1 MTSFRPEPRC
11 HVCRTDSIRARVNA
25 MLAKG
30 ASYAQIVRAVGAE
43 DGDPV
48 TLDSVRN
55 HASRHFPVQNA
66 AQATYREIVER
77 RAAENEID
85 FEKGLKIALTPMAYL
100 ETLMVKGFE
109 KMVQDSTE
117 VSVEAGL
124 RAAEKLQA
132 VLMAHDHSA
141 AVAQMKR
148 DVNLL
153 QQAVKS
159 TVPPEMMIKIS
170 ARIDELKGTD
180 ADDEDDDLTD
190 DDDDLVS

>member
-1 MTSFRPEPRC
+1 
-11 HVCRTDSIRARVNA
+11 

-30 ASYAQIVRAVGAE
+30 ASYAQIVRAVVAQ

-66 AQATYREIVER
+66 AQATYREIIER

-85 FEKGLKIALTPMAYL
+85 FEEGLKVALTPMAYL
-100 ETLMVKGFE
+100 ETLMVKGFH
-109 KMVQDSTE
+109 KLVRDDTE

-132 VLMAHDHSA
+132 VLLTQDYGAE
-141 AVAQMKR
+141 VAQMRR
-148 DVNLL
+148 DVDLL
-153 QQAVKS
+153 QLAVKS
-159 TVPPEMMIKIS
+159 TVPPQMLSEILAKV
-170 ARIDELKGTD
+170 DELRG
-180 ADDEDDDLTD
+180 ADDDESDEEDSEDDEQPVNPSD
-190 DDDDLVS
+190 DGDDEEL